1 MATTYNFPDHIKGD
15 TMQAVNFTV
24 TVNASPLNLT
34 GATIKMDL
42 RTSNGNL
49 RKRFSSVD
57 DDGISITN
65 AAGGVFSVIEQIIDV
80 PAMTYKYDIE
90 ITLADDSVR
99 TYIAGTWTIT
109 QDQTYD

>member
-24 TVNASPLNLT
+24 TVNSSALDLT

-65 AAGGVFSVIEQIIDV
+65 AAGGVFSVLEQIIDV
-80 PAMTYKYDIE
+80 PAMTYNYDIE
-90 ITLADDSVR
+90 ITLSDDTVN
-99 TYIAGTWTIT
+99 TYISGTWTIL